1 MAESKSIFCRLWIYQ
16 GERFP
21 LIKIL
26 PLLAAFVLAGHMV
39 ASAALQDQLFDLQR
53 FIIGF
58 ALVVIIFFQMRVCD
72 EVKDLGDDL
81 AYRPERPI
89 PRGLVSLREIIGLG
103 LITVPIAAGLA
114 IFWGQGLIWLL
125 FLVWIWLFA
134 MTFEFGAPEWLKAHS
149 LLYLLSHMVIM
160 PLLTLMLTGMVWQ
173 AQGTLS
179 VPIALFLALTFFNGS
194 ILEIGRKLWAAENER
209 EGVDTY
215 SKLWGRRAGVLAWL
229 SSVGLSYLVLL
240 AIGWAIQA
248 FLPMAIFGIVMLGI
262 CIWSGWAYTASPN
275 DRTQGY
281 VDTLS
286 AIWVLLSYA
295 SLAFVPL
302 IWGAIQ

>member
-1 MAESKSIFCRLWIYQ
+1 MVESKSIFHRLWIYQ
-16 GERFP
+16 DERFP
-21 LIKIL
+21 LIKVL
-26 PLLAAFVLAGHMV
+26 PLLAAFVLASHMV

-53 FIIGF
+53 FFIGF

-72 EVKDLGDDL
+72 EIKDFSDDL

-89 PRGLVSLREIIGLG
+89 PRGLVGLREIIGLG

-114 IFWGQGLIWLL
+114 VLWGQGLIWLL
-125 FLVWIWLFA
+125 LLVWIWLFA
-134 MTFEFGAPEWLKAHS
+134 MTFEFGAPEWLKAHP
-149 LLYLLSHMVIM
+149 LTYLLSHMVIM
-160 PLLTLMLTGMVWQ
+160 PLLALMLTGMIWQ
-173 AQGTLS
+173 SHS
-179 VPIALFLALTFFNGS
+179 VIPMSVILFLALTFFNGS
-194 ILEIGRKLWAAENER
+194 ILEIGRKLLTKENER

-229 SSVGLSYLVLL
+229 TCIGFSSLILL
-240 AIGWAIQA
+240 AIGWVIQT
-248 FLPMAIFGIVMLGI
+248 FLPMAVFGIVMFGI
-262 CIWSGWAYTASPN
+262 CIRAGWAYATSPN

-286 AIWVLLSYA
+286 AIWVLFSYV

-302 IWGAIQ
+302 VWGAVQ